1 METKKRRQVSFN
13 TDDEIYTAYKK
24 LMVLEGRTPTGD
36 LNRYIRQPVEKARQE
51 GLLQ

>member
-24 LMVLEGRTPTGD
+24 LMVLEGRTSTGD
-36 LNRYIRQPVEKARQE
+36 LNRYIRQRVEKAKQE

>member
-24 LMVLEGRTPTGD
+24 LMVLE
-36 LNRYIRQPVEKARQE
+36 LSLIHI
-51 GLLQ
+51 